1 MKNSILG
8 LAMLLASIVTYG
20 QDYKG
25 LSGHLN
31 VHENVWIL
39 DWLNNDYKIL
49 EDNAY
54 LILQSK
60 DEVEELYND
69 IIIAMESKEGTNTI
83 VKKSYKIV
91 YNEKTIILYNNK
103 EQNMMIP
110 KKYAK
115 NGILAIS
122 ESIQYMKK

>member
-1 MKNSILG
+1 MKKVVLG
-8 LAMLLASIVTYG
+8 LAMLLVSMVGYS
-20 QDYKG
+20 QNYKG

-31 VHENVWIL
+31 VNDNVWIL

-60 DEVEELYND
+60 AEVEELYAD
-69 IIIAMESKEGTNTI
+69 MLTAMESTNGTNTI
-83 VKKSYKIV
+83 TKKSYKIV
-91 YNEKTIILYNNK
+91 YTEKTIMLYNNK
-103 EQNMMIP
+103 EQNTVIP

-115 NGILAIS
+115 VGMSAIL
-122 ESIQYMKK
+122 ESIQYMK